1 MKIMVPTERIPLV
14 FPLHLFV
21 GSTQINHGNRVMFN
35 CQKNPAEVG
44 KQSQVTLFFLI
55 GTIFC
60 TANCSPSDLCT

>member
-35 CQKNPAEVG
+35 CQKKPAEVG
-44 KQSQVTLFFLI
+44 KQSQVTLFFFNRHHILH
-55 GTIFC
+55 C
-60 TANCSPSDLCT
+60 KLLSE